1 MKNRN
6 DGEVVNWLRDMAA
19 IKRREA
25 AKLIEEA
32 EWFERSAAIV
42 AGSPWDTVPMAA
54 GAGAFVP
61 EPEKWFEGRYML
73 KFADGCAPVDGYA
86 PMDIRPEHIASPSVR
101 KPSAR
106 TASRRLIDAT
116 REQMRAGATS
126 VPAIAKTVGVS
137 ESHIRLAM
145 RALIAAGEVV
155 RTGPRRGPGASYR
168 LATID
173 RSAETLWRNPEHRK
187 EMVAD
192 ASPGGSLPQRHATAP
207 AEIPPAAP
215 PVPARDPVVPAAD
228 VKPTCERCGGPRHPG
243 SAKLC
248 RKCYRAGVQACAEV
262 AERAAAEP
270 FDHTKVTEQRRA
282 RHRAPADKPVDRV
295 DNSPGAR
302 VVDMLREAGP
312 AGVPSRALRTES
324 GLEVGMF
331 KSLMQSLLE
340 AHKVEVEP
348 PAKHGGEKIYRLRA
362 ENDLPRAATRA

>member
-1 MKNRN
+1 MRKLT
-6 DGEVVNWLRDMAA
+6 DEECAAHDWLIDRAA
-19 IKRREA
+19 ALRQEA
-25 AKLIEEA
+25 ANL
-32 EWFERSAAIV
+32 ERAAAAL
-42 AGSPWDTVPMAA
+42 AGRPWQTVPLAA
-54 GAGAFVP
+54 ATDA
-61 EPEKWFEGRYML
+61 L
-73 KFADGCAPVDGYA
+73 VDGYA
-86 PMDIRPEHIASPSVR
+86 PMDIRPEHVASPSVR

-116 REQMRAGATS
+116 REQMRAGTTS

-243 SAKLC
+243 SASLC
-248 RKCYRAGVQACAEV
+248 RGCYSAKAKAPRALSETRTVAEV
-262 AERAAAEP
+262 VGSYEI
-270 FDHTKVTEQRRA
+270 
-282 RHRAPADKPVDRV
+282 KPPPPVATATA

-302 VVDMLREAGP
+302 VIDMLREAGP